1 MEPSTFQ
8 PRSFVLA
15 QLLLAPIYRED
26 RDLWEVLQS
35 ERDQVAHYFRQIGQE
50 LVIDEAE
57 GYAFLVELKYLF
69 GRSGKRMAEH
79 PIAFDERREGQ
90 SKMSAG
96 KIWEAL

>member
-57 GYAFLVELKYLF
+57 GYAFLRQIELD
-69 GRSGKRMAEH
+69 GV
-79 PIAFDERREGQ
+79 
-90 SKMSAG
+90 
-96 KIWEAL
+96 